1 MEGGGTNGSHLPA
14 DMTCRDVGHGSVA
27 LLRARR
33 YRSEQLLSG
42 TVEESIVARGLR
54 AGLHCRPVCTLPAAA
69 RPRQSSRAGGTA
81 ESRRS
86 CSRRQ
91 GPASSCLPPA
101 ATHATHAR
109 HGAPRRQAHA
119 QPQASC
125 LGVGATALSP
135 ATCLVVLFI
144 LAIHPWPGFDVS
156 AALTW
161 QLSAP
166 RRLRARGIH
175 RPASPHSV

>member
-54 AGLHCRPVCTLPAAA
+54 KGVIQMVRVCPPTPPGGVRRAVLARDGGDAAPARA
-69 RPRQSSRAGGTA
+69 R
-81 ESRRS
+81 E
-86 CSRRQ
+86 

-101 ATHATHAR
+101 ATHATRAR
-109 HGAPRRQAHA
+109 PSAPCRQAHA

-125 LGVGATALSP
+125 LGAGATALSP

-144 LAIHPWPGFDVS
+144 LAIHPWPGIDVS